1 MKILDVLSDTPWA
14 IMPDK
19 KVEIDSIYLAHTR
32 REKIDLD
39 AVEKRIGS
47 PLNNQAKG
55 YEVTKGVA
63 ILPVE
68 GVIAKRMSLMTRISG
83 GVSTSYL
90 QTDFRQALAD
100 PSVKAIV
107 LHIDSPGGAVDGTQ
121 ELANLIFQSRG
132 KKPVVALA
140 DGLMASAAYWI
151 GAAADQI
158 FVTSDTTQ
166 VGSIGVVA
174 THVDVSKAE
183 EQMGIK
189 TTEITAGRFKRIASQ
204 YAPLSQEGRAS
215 IQDHVDTLYSVFLS
229 DVAKFRGG
237 TPEDVHERMAD
248 GRIFIGKAAIDAGLV
263 DGVSTLSELIDR
275 LASGEGPS
283 KISPRRAGAAV
294 VRADAEDLNA
304 GDGASSDPANPNK
317 EKNNMADTK
326 VELTAEDVAPFVEKA
341 IAEARAD
348 FDAKADAFREE
359 GAAAERARIQ
369 GCLDAALPGHEA
381 LARELAFDGKTTP
394 GDAALKI
401 NAAER
406 EKKVKVHKD
415 LKADAPNP
423 AQASQGTDEPK
434 VDADAPVEDRAKA
447 EWDKA
452 PKLRAEFGGNFD
464 AFLAYTKAEEA
475 GRARVFNK

>member
-1 MKILDVLSDTPWA
+1 MRILDVLSDTPWA
-14 IMPDK
+14 IIPDK

-32 REKIDLD
+32 REKVDFD
-39 AVEKRIGS
+39 AIERKIGG
-47 PLNNQAKG
+47 PLNNQPKG
-55 YEVTKGVA
+55 YEIQRGVA

-68 GVIAKRMSLMTRISG
+68 GVIAKRMSLFTRISG

-90 QTDFRQALAD
+90 QNDFRQALED
-100 PSVKAIV
+100 PAVKAIV
-107 LHIDSPGGAVDGTQ
+107 LHVDSPGGAVDGTQ
-121 ELANLIFQSRG
+121 ELASLIFQNRG

-158 FVTSDTTQ
+158 LVTSDTTQ

-275 LASGEGPS
+275 LASGEAPS

-304 GDGASSDPANPNK
+304 EGGASSEPTNTNQEKPMDKEQFKAEHPELYEAVLAEGEANCKTKFDK
-317 EKNNMADTK
+317 EL
-326 VELTAEDVAPFVEKA
+326 VEQ
-341 IAEARAD
+341 
-348 FDAKADAFREE
+348 

-406 EKKVKVHKD
+406 EKKVKVHTN

-423 AQASQGTDEPK
+423 AQASQDTDEPK
-434 VDADAPVEDRAKA
+434 ADADAPVEDRAKA
-447 EWDKA
+447 EWDKDS
-452 PKLRAEFGGNFD
+452 KLRAEFGGNFD
-464 AFLAYTKAEEA
+464 AFVAFKRAEES
-475 GRARVFNK
+475 GRARVFTK

>member
-1 MKILDVLSDTPWA
+1 MRILDVLSDTPWA
-14 IMPDK
+14 IIPDK
-19 KVEIDSIYLAHTR
+19 KVEIDSIYIAHTR
-32 REKIDLD
+32 REKIDID
-39 AVEKRIGS
+39 AVERRLGV
-47 PLNNQAKG
+47 PLNNQPKG
-55 YEVTKGVA
+55 YEIQRGVA
-63 ILPVE
+63 IIPVE

-90 QTDFRQALAD
+90 QNDFRQALED
-100 PSVKAIV
+100 PAVKAIV

-121 ELANLIFQSRG
+121 ELANYIFQSRG
-132 KKPVVALA
+132 TKPVVALA

-158 FVTSDTTQ
+158 YITSDTTQ

-174 THVDVSKAE
+174 THVDVSRAE

-204 YAPLSQEGRAS
+204 YAPLSQEGRAT
-215 IQDHVDTLYSVFLS
+215 IQDHVDTIYSVFLS

-237 TPEDVHERMAD
+237 TPEEVHERMAD
-248 GRIFIGKAAIDAGLV
+248 GRIFIGRAAIDAGLV

-283 KISPRRAGAAV
+283 KISQRRAGAAV
-294 VRADAEDLNA
+294 VRADAEDVNA
-304 GDGASSDPANPNK
+304 GDGASSETD
-317 EKNNMADTK
+317 NNNNQ
-326 VELTAEDVAPFVEKA
+326 EKA
-341 IAEARAD
+341 MDKERLRAEYPELY
-348 FDAKADAFREE
+348 EE
-359 GAAAERARIQ
+359 LVEQGAAAERARIQ
-369 GCLDAALPGHEA
+369 GCLDAALPGHED

-394 GDAALKI
+394 GDAAIKI

-406 EKKVKVHKD
+406 EKRVKVHAS

-423 AQASQGTDEPK
+423 AQASRDTYEIK
-434 VDADAPVEDRAKA
+434 VDAGAPVEDRAKSD
-447 EWDKA
+447 WDKDSR
-452 PKLRAEFGGNFD
+452 LREEFGGNFD
-464 AFLAYTKAEEA
+464 AFLAYKRAEES